1 MNGNTPFAGRPDV
14 EPAGQSIDGAAALSV
29 EQKRLLRR
37 ELARIATRTR
47 SYLPDEY
54 VVGSEL
60 SDGIS
65 GPQATVAVQPPL
77 GYPVSADVAPD
88 FDAPDGLVSDEE
100 RAELARD
107 LAARA
112 VYQVMS
118 AVHDNV
124 TPMAQ

>member
-1 MNGNTPFAGRPDV
+1 MNGNTPFAGRPGV
-14 EPAGQSIDGAAALSV
+14 EPAGRSVDEGAALST
-29 EQKRLLRR
+29 EQKQLLRR
-37 ELARIATRTR
+37 ELARIASRTR

-60 SDGIS
+60 IDSTG

-88 FDAPDGLVSDEE
+88 FDAPEGIVSDEE

-118 AVHDNV
+118 AVHGTV
-124 TPMAQ
+124 TPTAQ

>member
-14 EPAGQSIDGAAALSV
+14 EPAGQSVESGAALST
-29 EQKRLLRR
+29 EQKQLLRR
-37 ELARIATRTR
+37 ELSRIATRTR

-60 SDGIS
+60 SDGIG

-77 GYPVSADVAPD
+77 GYPVSADVAPN
-88 FDAPDGLVSDEE
+88 FDAPDGLITDEE
-100 RAELARD
+100 CAELARG
-107 LAARA
+107 LAAQA